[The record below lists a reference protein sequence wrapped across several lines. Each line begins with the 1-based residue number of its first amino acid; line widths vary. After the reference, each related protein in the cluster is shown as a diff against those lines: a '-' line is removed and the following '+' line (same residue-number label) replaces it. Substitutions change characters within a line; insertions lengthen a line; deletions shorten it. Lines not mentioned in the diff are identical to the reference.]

1 MEIIVPQKILHLIIV
16 FYKTE
21 FESCTIITPLAPLD
35 REAFYGVLDVN
46 GKNNLKYLQ
55 FLGYAK

>member
-1 MEIIVPQKILHLIIV
+1 
-16 FYKTE
+16 
-21 FESCTIITPLAPLD
+21 LD

-55 FLGYAK
+55 FLGYAKWGLYTA